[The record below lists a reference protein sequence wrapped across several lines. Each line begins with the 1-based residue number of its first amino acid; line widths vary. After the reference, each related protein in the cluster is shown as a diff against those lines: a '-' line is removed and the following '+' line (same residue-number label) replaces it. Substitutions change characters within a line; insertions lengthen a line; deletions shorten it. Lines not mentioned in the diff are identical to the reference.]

1 VLSSAS
7 RPGRAVGCSVRH
19 GEAQGIIELCTGLRR
34 RKGAVRAMPYPEL
47 IKAFLAYLISHTG
60 RPDREKRARLLAR
73 IGLERLTLADLTYEA
88 LEGSHLRWGEIL
100 KLTRRGQ
107 AKASRELFGQ
117 DQAFASSVPV
127 GVEHRSHPPLPVLEE
142 YLNGRL
148 EDRPLALD
156 RASLEGLIGGET
168 RDWSLSEVSLHL
180 ATCRRCAARVA
191 ELRAAELELARTP
204 DLGGARAREK
214 ERVLLRRRRAY
225 QLLAPVGVALL
236 PCLYQPGLLPAQLL
250 VLPACDPARPEP
262 ELERGEPGGV

>member
-1 VLSSAS
+1 
-7 RPGRAVGCSVRH
+7 
-19 GEAQGIIELCTGLRR
+19 
-34 RKGAVRAMPYPEL
+34 MPYPEL

-225 QLLAPVGVALL
+225 QLLAPVGVALFL
-236 PCLYQPGLLPAQLL
+236 VFINLVFFRHSFLFFRPVIQPGPSPSLSEESQVVYEEGWEGFPEDFIPLGT
-250 VLPACDPARPEP
+250 RPSTP
-262 ELERGEPGGV
+262 WPR